1 MLRTNKQIT
10 LNDIATR
17 LNVSKVTVSKAL
29 RDHPDI
35 SEKRTKE
42 IKAAAS
48 ELGYIPNFAARNL
61 SSKKTRT
68 IGVVVPAIA
77 NSFFA
82 NFIESIYDCAFE
94 NNYDIILAV
103 SQENSQKELKQL
115 ETMLSM
121 RVDGI
126 IISVAELSENK
137 EILKRIKKSE
147 IPLVFFD
154 RSVEYLKFSSVI
166 LANQTGAFSAIEKAI
181 EKGYRKIGHIA
192 GWQNS
197 NIGRDRF
204 LGYKEALQ
212 KHKITS
218 NKDWVVF
225 SGFGKKDGYN
235 SFKEMYKKNNLP
247 EILFAVTF
255 PVALGILEAA
265 KEVGV
270 KIPSD
275 LDLICFG
282 DSELNE
288 YLKPKI
294 SCVTHD
300 TSDFAKQTF
309 KLIMKQIE
317 SKEQF
322 IDEHVEIETKMLM
335 NETCI
340 KKQFKIS
347 H

>member
-1 MLRTNKQIT
+1 MLKVNKQIT
-10 LNDIATR
+10 LNDIANR

-42 IKAAAS
+42 IKEAAS
-48 ELGYIPNFAARNL
+48 VLGYIPNFAARNL

-77 NSFFA
+77 NTFFA
-82 NFIESIYDCAFE
+82 NFIEAIYNCAFK

-103 SQENSQKELKQL
+103 SQEDSQKELKHL

-126 IISVAELSENK
+126 IISVAEHSENTAIF
-137 EILKRIKKSE
+137 ERIKKIG

-154 RSVEYLKFSSVI
+154 RSVENMDFSSVI
-166 LANQTGAFSAIEKAI
+166 LANKKGAFNAVEKAI
-181 EKGYRKIGHIA
+181 KMGYRKIGHIA
-192 GWQNS
+192 GWQDS
-197 NIGRDRF
+197 NIGRDRY
-204 LGYKEALQ
+204 LGYEQALQ
-212 KHKITS
+212 KHKIEVNT
-218 NKDWVVF
+218 DWVIF
-225 SGFGKKDGYN
+225 SGFGKNDGYD
-235 SFKEMYKKNNLP
+235 SFLKMHQSNKVP

-270 KIPSD
+270 SIPED

-309 KLIMKQIE
+309 KLILRQIE
-317 SKEQF
+317 SKEQI

-335 NETCI
+335 NDTCI
-340 KKQFKIS
+340 KI
-347 H
+347 